1 MCAAA
6 LRLRQVKR
14 RAYYFEGKNGE
25 ELVER
30 DVPEELEEQVRW
42 PPTAVQM
49 PYRRRADAVQMP
61 CRCRADA
68 VQMPCTHA

>member
-49 PYRRRADAVQMP
+49 PYRHRIDAVQMP